1 MGRTDAAQLPKFLV
15 PALETIAT
23 WERIDEAIARYNK
36 DDEKEIKFEEL
47 RLFGEGYGPK
57 IQACGG
63 NYRSDPGFILFDVL
77 INDRWWL
84 TPQDVAKMALCL
96 GVPSVP
102 VIATAWSEN
111 EIVEY
116 VKSKPKSLCSK
127 DEQVM
132 EGVVATAYPTVYFAN
147 GQPVKFKLKCKEF

>member
-1 MGRTDAAQLPKFLV
+1 M
-15 PALETIAT
+15 
-23 WERIDEAIARYNK
+23 ARYN
-36 DDEKEIKFEEL
+36 DANEIAIKFDEL
-47 RLFGEGYGPK
+47 TLFGEGYGPK
-57 IQACGG
+57 IQSCGG

-77 INDRWWL
+77 INERWWL
-84 TPQDVAKMALCL
+84 TPQNVAKMALCL

-102 VIATAWSEN
+102 VIGTSWSEN

-132 EGVVATAYPTVYFAN
+132 EGVVARAYPTVYFAN
-147 GQPVKFKLKCKEF
+147 GQPVMFKLKCKEF